1 MIGSDDPG
9 IMRGSLTGEDPP
21 ACMRARCSG
30 RTALRQLHAMWLLPP
45 ATAHAAP
52 AAHTLHRVRPGE
64 YLKMFS
70 DYNLTYGEAKQAAL
84 NSIRYSFIKARA
96 SACAAAAA
104 AAAGSQP
111 RVVAA
116 G

>member
-1 MIGSDDPG
+1 
-9 IMRGSLTGEDPP
+9 
-21 ACMRARCSG
+21 
-30 RTALRQLHAMWLLPP
+30 
-45 ATAHAAP
+45 
-52 AAHTLHRVRPGE
+52 
-64 YLKMFS
+64 MFS